1 MWGSAWGGSEELWAA
16 TALEALEA
24 GHEVIISLYGSPN
37 KAPKACELESR
48 GAKILYR
55 HNPDFRARRSS
66 LYASSTYLELFEAN
80 PDVLVISQGW
90 SFDVVVQ
97 SDLLELLYVTPIPF
111 VLVCQFNED
120 LPILTDDCL
129 REHAGNIFSRAFR
142 VLFVSNRNRIEA
154 ERQLARTIPNSDLI
168 LNPVNL
174 SDRSYISWPDSKTVR
189 FASVA
194 RLEAK
199 PKGQD
204 ILIEALSAQRWKQR
218 DWHLTLYGSGPHER
232 YLRSLVDFFGLRERI
247 TFAGQQSDVRAIWAQ
262 EQVLVMFSR
271 AEGSPLALVEA
282 MLCGRPA
289 IVSDVGGNQEWVT
302 ESQTGFVAE
311 APVVGLA
318 RTALERAWS
327 ARQSWHAMGLLAHN
341 FATGR
346 ISDAG
351 IPSLLEVIL
360 EACQHRRS
368 AAEATGDELKRLK
381 RYRWLMKPT
390 IGRQAKR
397 VAEAGALLLREIVLR
412 WRAARERSLLQLAEP
427 TKPD

>member
-1 MWGSAWGGSEELWAA
+1 
-16 TALEALEA
+16 
-24 GHEVIISLYGSPN
+24 
-37 KAPKACELESR
+37 
-48 GAKILYR
+48 
-55 HNPDFRARRSS
+55 
-66 LYASSTYLELFEAN
+66 
-80 PDVLVISQGW
+80 
-90 SFDVVVQ
+90 
-97 SDLLELLYVTPIPF
+97 
-111 VLVCQFNED
+111 
-120 LPILTDDCL
+120 
-129 REHAGNIFSRAFR
+129 
-142 VLFVSNRNRIEA
+142 
-154 ERQLARTIPNSDLI
+154 
-168 LNPVNL
+168 
-174 SDRSYISWPDSKTVR
+174 
-189 FASVA
+189 
-194 RLEAK
+194 
-199 PKGQD
+199 
-204 ILIEALSAQRWKQR
+204 
-218 DWHLTLYGSGPHER
+218 
-232 YLRSLVDFFGLRERI
+232 
-247 TFAGQQSDVRAIWAQ
+247 
-262 EQVLVMFSR
+262 MFSR